1 MYVSV
6 YTNKKDRT
14 LIGGLLGLINPLIE
28 IIYLACAFI
37 SLCCYLNKLYDYIT
51 VCLTS
56 KRCFNTRCS
65 IGLRRVNIFCFGRD
79 FICTGGQEQTE
90 ANECEH
96 KVVS

>member
-1 MYVSV
+1 MYVPV

-28 IIYLACAFI
+28 IIYLDCALI
-37 SLCCYLNKLYDYIT
+37 S
-51 VCLTS
+51 VCLAS

-90 ANECEH
+90 ANECER
-96 KVVS
+96 KVEF

>member
-6 YTNKKDRT
+6 YANKKKDRT
-14 LIGGLLGLINPLIE
+14 LIGGLGLVNPLIE
-28 IIYLACAFI
+28 IIYLACALI

-56 KRCFNTRCS
+56 KCCSYTRCG
-65 IGLRRVNIFCFGRD
+65 IGLRWVNIFCFGRD
-79 FICTGGQEQTE
+79 FICTSGQEQTE

-96 KVVS
+96 KVVF